1 MSAYAASFLATK
13 REEWKNSLG
22 KWQWY
27 ENNAWHDAV
36 INNIR
41 VDGENIVAFIYC
53 TNQNSSGTIS
63 QVRAF
68 DTKGN
73 VALSW
78 NTSIS
83 RSSLQNVLLRVVLPI
98 KEV

>member
-1 MSAYAASFLATK
+1 MSAYNAAFLATK
-13 REEWKNSLG
+13 REEWKNDLG

-27 ENNAWHDAV
+27 ENGSWHDARV
-36 INNIR
+36 NSIT
-41 VDGENIVAFIYC
+41 VDGENIVALVYC
-53 TNQNSSGTIS
+53 ANIGASGTIS

-68 DTKGN
+68 DIRGN

-78 NTSIS
+78 TTSIS
-83 RSSLQNVLLRVVLPI
+83 RSSIQNILLRVILPI